1 MTKKSLLIKSLRIS
15 LIFLVISVLYI
26 ILSDSLVQHVFS
38 YPAENTRIQTYK
50 GIFYVFFTSAL
61 IFALIF
67 HELKKQKDYEIKIK
81 ESGNKF
87 RSLYHYSNIGIVLA
101 DGKGNIM
108 EANPEFYKMTGY
120 SAGELSRMNF
130 ADITHP
136 DDLNDELQLIE
147 KLKDNK
153 IDNYRI
159 EKRYIIKNGTVRWID
174 LALAVRRNS
183 HEEVF
188 MFIAMLMDI
197 TDYKLSELSLKN
209 SKTFTTNILKNM
221 PVGINV
227 FDTHFNYVIF
237 NKSMEK
243 YASCTSADVIGK
255 KALEVFPFIK
265 EKGLDKLMEKAL
277 QGETVMSPDYDIT
290 DNTGR
295 KRWYS
300 SIYYP
305 NIDIHGK
312 IIGIISQVTDV
323 TERKNY
329 EQNLVEQK
337 DNYEK
342 LSQQLK
348 RTNDALTD
356 AKEQAEES
364 DQLKTVFLN
373 NMSHEIRTP
382 MNGIIGFSEFIT
394 NPDISPED
402 RKYFS
407 EIIRNSSLQLLRIID
422 DILEISRLETQQVA
436 LSRDTFSL
444 NALVQDIYEEF
455 RIKSEERNV
464 PVYIKNGLTDRE
476 SYIVADRNKLVKI
489 IGNILENA
497 FKYTL
502 EGFIEIG
509 YHTDNEKLIMYIKD
523 TGVGILP
530 EFQERIFDRF
540 NQANREIAEKSGG
553 LGIGLSIARENARLL
568 CGDVHVESVKGK
580 GSTFFIEI
588 PYALPEKIVHDEHLQ
603 TLQKEQENKNCTIL
617 IAEDEEINYL
627 YLEALLS
634 VQESFKC
641 NILRAKNGREA
652 IEICRQNN
660 NIDLVLMDLKMPVIT
675 GHQATREI
683 KAIYPNIPII
693 AQTAYSSEEDKE
705 KALHSGCDDFI
716 SKPINKE
723 EIIYKISA
731 LLKQ

>member
-1 MTKKSLLIKSLRIS
+1 MTKKSLFIKSLKIS

-50 GIFYVFFTSAL
+50 GIFYVVFTSAL

-81 ESGNKF
+81 ESGKKF
-87 RSLYHYSNIGIVLA
+87 KSLYHYSNIGIVLA
-101 DGKGNIM
+101 DIKGDII

-120 SAGELSRMNF
+120 SAEELAGLSF

-136 DDLNDELQLIE
+136 DDLNGELQLIE
-147 KLKDNK
+147 KLKNK
-153 IDNYRI
+153 EIDNYRI
-159 EKRYIIKNGTVRWID
+159 EKRYIIKSGAVRWVD
-174 LALAVRRNS
+174 LAIAARRNS
-183 HEEVF
+183 REEVY
-188 MFIAMLMDI
+188 MFIAMVMDI
-197 TDYKLSELSLKN
+197 TNYKLSELSLKN

-227 FDTHFNYVIF
+227 FDTQFKYVIF

-243 YASCTSADVIGK
+243 FASCSSADVLGK
-255 KALEVFPFIK
+255 KAREVFPFIR
-265 EKGLDKLMEKAL
+265 EKGLDKLMEQAL
-277 QGETVMSPDYDIT
+277 KGDTVMSKDYDIT
-290 DNTGR
+290 ERTGR
-295 KRWYS
+295 KRWFS

-305 NIDIHGK
+305 NYDIHGN

-337 DNYEK
+337 NKYEK
-342 LSQQLK
+342 LNQQLK
-348 RTNDALTD
+348 KTNDALID

-382 MNGIIGFSEFIT
+382 MNGIIGFSEFLT

-407 EIIRNSSLQLLRIID
+407 EIIRNSSHQLLRIID
-422 DILEISRLETQQVA
+422 DILEISRLETQQVV

-444 NALVQDIYEEF
+444 HDLVHDVYEEF
-455 RIKSEERNV
+455 RLKSQEREV
-464 PVYIKNGLTDRE
+464 PVYIKNGMRENE
-476 SYIVADRNKLVKI
+476 SYIISDKNKLTKI
-489 IGNILENA
+489 LSNILENA

-509 YHTDNEKLIMYIKD
+509 YHTDKDKLIIYIRD

-540 NQANREIAEKSGG
+540 NQANKEIAEKSGG

-568 CGDVHVESVKGK
+568 GGDVHVESVKGK

-588 PYALPEKIVHDEHLQ
+588 PYTLPEKNV
-603 TLQKEQENKNCTIL
+603 KEESIPNFQNTQNDKICTIL

-627 YLEALLS
+627 YLEALLN
-634 VQESFKC
+634 VEESFKC

-660 NIDLVLMDLKMPVIT
+660 NIDLILMDLKMPVIT

-705 KALHSGCDDFI
+705 KALNAGCDDFI

-723 EIIYKISA
+723 EIIHKINI
-731 LLKQ
+731 LLKH